1 MKKALKLLSV
11 YFTVVFLLGL
21 ALCCRQQDGKQVPSQ
36 EPPADSITRVEAT
49 IRFLADD
56 LLEGRGTPGRGL
68 DISAL
73 YLANELRA
81 AGWKPADGQSY
92 LQTFTIKDFHPAG
105 AVYHVSINGKKLD
118 AKDYILMPYGIDPL
132 TTPKTYDLVFTG
144 YGIFAPERGVNDF
157 EGVDIQGKAVI
168 SLLGS
173 PWENDPHAVFG
184 YDKLIGKGISVTA
197 HNGGMLIYVSEELE
211 AAPDSPPSLEIGF
224 MKIMS
229 GLPCV
234 YIPEFEGRS
243 TSAIGAGLM
252 ITPSVFDRTLAADTG
267 GTYAE
272 WKDRLSKG
280 NREAKALK
288 STLELRI
295 DVRPRESR
303 TSNVLAVLPGSDPE
317 LKEEWVVLT
326 AHYDHLGYFEAPAGV
341 DGIYNGADDNAS
353 GTAAVLEIARRL
365 AEERPLRRSVL
376 VALVTGEE
384 RGLLGS
390 AYYAAHPAV
399 PKDSVVVDINADM
412 VGRSTGTLGALT
424 AGCDDLLAKATE
436 FGKAHGIEVTPDQH
450 LSWRLAYLTDSY
462 HFARFGVP
470 AITFFTDLHQDY
482 HQPSD
487 EIQLIRFDD
496 LEKILEVLYELTRFY
511 AQGGEKPRV
520 ERPEWFITPN

>member
-1 MKKALKLLSV
+1 MKKKSHLFIWVCALLSIL
-11 YFTVVFLLGL
+11 VVFG
-21 ALCCRQQDGKQVPSQ
+21 CQRSKEKPTEFGQ
-36 EPPADSITRVEAT
+36 EGADSKIRAEAA

-68 DISAL
+68 DIAAL

-81 AGWKPADGQSY
+81 AGWKPADGQNY
-92 LQTFTIKDFHPAG
+92 LQTFSIRDFHPNQA
-105 AVYHVSINGKKLD
+105 AYHISINGKELD
-118 AKDYILMPYGIDPL
+118 AKDYILMPFGIDPL
-132 TTPKTYDLVFTG
+132 TTPKTYDLVFAG

-157 EGVDIQGKAVI
+157 EGIDIQGKAVI
-168 SLLGS
+168 SLLGA
-173 PWENDPHAVFG
+173 PWETDPHAVFG

-197 HNGGMLIYVSEELE
+197 HNGGMLIYVTEELE
-211 AAPDSPPSLEIGF
+211 ASPDSPPSLEIGF
-224 MKIMS
+224 TKAMAE
-229 GLPCV
+229 LPYVC
-234 YIPEFEGRS
+234 IPEFEGKPS
-243 TSAIGAGLM
+243 SALGPALLIK
-252 ITPSVFDRTLAADTG
+252 PSVFDRALAAESG

-272 WKDRLSKG
+272 WKGRLSAGKH
-280 NREAKALK
+280 EAKALK
-288 STLELRI
+288 SILELHI
-295 DVRPRESR
+295 DAQPRESR
-303 TSNVLAVLPGSDPE
+303 TSNVLAVLPGSDPV

-365 AEERPLRRSVL
+365 TEDKPPRRSVL

-496 LEKILEVLYELTRFY
+496 LEKILEVLYELTHFY